1 MDLRRRALQL
11 IDKVIELLVRAGKEE
26 EDTVKS
32 LRDFRERFEHR
43 QVLEPPADLVEHV
56 ESLLRGLSPMQAV
69 EVQLL
74 GEAAIRL
81 CRQLAGFKSAKP
93 PRRPEP
99 PPDYDLESL
108 ELPTRSDTP
117 RASGIYVLHP
127 SEPDLP
133 PPQSD
138 LVHFSVTTPKTLVP
152 EETFELLV
160 WAHLDEQRDE
170 MLRLAREAQG
180 ADLTVKSKGPAKV
193 ARGSELRIALS
204 IDKAD
209 VDPEDDT
216 LLWAG
221 EIANAT
227 FLVTP
232 QAGVTKLAGKV
243 GVFVGPVRIAMIV
256 FTLDVNGL
264 DQNEQLH
271 KSAFASYASAD
282 RDEVLRVIQGL
293 EKAAP
298 QLDVF
303 LDVATL
309 RAGEKWEQRL
319 WDEIPARDVFYLF
332 WSHNAQKSE
341 WVEKEWR
348 CALKARGTDFIDPVL
363 LEGPDLAPPP
373 KELSDHHFNDWTL
386 AFRKK
391 AANTNP

>member
-11 IDKVIELLVRAGKEE
+11 IDKVIALLERSGTE
-26 EDTVKS
+26 EDTLAS
-32 LRDFRERFEHR
+32 LREFRQRFEHR
-43 QVLEPPADLVEHV
+43 QILEPPVELIERV
-56 ESLLRGLSPMQAV
+56 EALLHGLTPMQAL

-99 PPDYDLESL
+99 PADYGLESL
-108 ELPTRSDTP
+108 ERPTRSDAP
-117 RASGIYVLHP
+117 RASAIYVPHP
-127 SEPDLP
+127 PEAEPP

-138 LVHFSVTTPKTLVP
+138 LVHFSITAPDKVIPG
-152 EETFELLV
+152 ETFELLV
-160 WAHLDEQRDE
+160 WAHLNEQRDE

-180 ADLTVKSKGPAKV
+180 DGLTVKSKGPTKV
-193 ARGSELRIALS
+193 ERGAELRIALS

-209 VDPEDDT
+209 VDPAEDT

-221 EIANAT
+221 EIANTA
-227 FLVTP
+227 FLVTAH
-232 QAGVTKLAGKV
+232 AGIAKLAGKV
-243 GVFVGPVRIAMIV
+243 GVFVGPVRIALLV

-264 DQNEQLH
+264 DQREQLH

-298 QLDVF
+298 QLDIF

-309 RAGEKWEQRL
+309 RAGDKWEQRL

-348 CALKARGTDFIDPVL
+348 CALKARGTDFIDPVP

-373 KELSDHHFNDWTL
+373 KELSDRHFNDWTL

-391 AANTNP
+391 AADTKS